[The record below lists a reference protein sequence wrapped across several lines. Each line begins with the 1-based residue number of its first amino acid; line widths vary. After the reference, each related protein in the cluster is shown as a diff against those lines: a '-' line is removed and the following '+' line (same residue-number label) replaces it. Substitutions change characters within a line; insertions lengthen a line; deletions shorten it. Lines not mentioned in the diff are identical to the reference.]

1 MRPTPLQTRS
11 SPRIARVAVTIGAAL
26 VCLALAPA
34 ALACPHG
41 YAYAG
46 VYAKKPVAGV
56 AAELTMLTRPS
67 LVGGHIAAWVGV
79 GGHGL
84 GPQGTAEW
92 LQVGLASY
100 GRPEGRLYYELKLPG
115 QRPKFVQLA
124 ADIEPGQS
132 VRVAIFELPSKPE
145 NWIVITPKGIRGP
158 FHLPRSHGRW
168 GPVATSESLAPGGS
182 VCNDYSYRFSNVEVA
197 RGGSWQSLRRS
208 AKVQDS
214 GLRVKRESESSFRA
228 YTIPVLGGARRRG

>member
-1 MRPTPLQTRS
+1 MRSTPLQTRS
-11 SPRIARVAVTIGAAL
+11 SPRIAGVAVTIGAAL
-26 VCLALAPA
+26 VCLALAPP

-67 LVGGHIAAWVGV
+67 LVGGHIGAWVGV

-84 GPQGTAEW
+84 
-92 LQVGLASY
+92 
-100 GRPEGRLYYELKLPG
+100 
-115 QRPKFVQLA
+115 QLA

-158 FHLPRSHGRW
+158 FHLPRSHSRW